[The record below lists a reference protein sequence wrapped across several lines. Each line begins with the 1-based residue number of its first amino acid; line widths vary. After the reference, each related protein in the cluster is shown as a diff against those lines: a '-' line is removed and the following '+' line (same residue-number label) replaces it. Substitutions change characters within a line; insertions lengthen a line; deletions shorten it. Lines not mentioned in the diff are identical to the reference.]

1 MDEAE
6 TEGQIGIQKQ
16 ELPDRLVKRWIL
28 EGFSM
33 ERELL
38 HYIKENRRYL
48 TEDLI
53 RIYEGNSKD
62 GTGINVEQYSH
73 IGCCMFDVF
82 CEALKSND
90 LNQLRRFTENLV
102 ASGKGEGISISGA
115 QFVVSS
121 VRNTLLTHLGHNYHG
136 EDLIRMLL
144 QVNQV
149 FDWSISHLWGFFQ
162 NNQEQKCRNYAAR
175 LEKKIQIRTR
185 ELEESKSNYQILF
198 EKINDG
204 CFVNQNGRIVFA
216 NKAFCE
222 MHAYER
228 NEIIG
233 MECQNLISED
243 SRERVMQ
250 RFYQHLK
257 GKNRFDTFIYCR
269 QDKNGRRIPTENRI
283 RLIKY
288 QGKPAVLGLSTDI
301 THRIEMEEKIK
312 QKDRLALIGRLTTS
326 IAHEIRNPLSAIKV
340 NIELLLEN
348 LDLDGNDLRRLQI
361 AQEQSTLLENI
372 LSEILK
378 FAKPIKLDY
387 SMTDVGNVIEYALD
401 LFEEKINRS
410 DIQIRRSMDT
420 DVDYIMAD
428 RARIIEAVANVFKN
442 AIEAFEDDDPKDK
455 LVEISTQNM
464 MVNSKRHLRL
474 SIMDN
479 GKGIKVKDRKNMFE
493 PFVTIGKKGG
503 VGLGLP
509 IVKRIIDAHN
519 GYFDIKSEVGRGTSF
534 SFIIPTEITH

>member
-1 MDEAE
+1 M
-6 TEGQIGIQKQ
+6 GS
-16 ELPDRLVKRWIL
+16 ELA
-28 EGFSM
+28 
-33 ERELL
+33 
-38 HYIKENRRYL
+38 HYIKENRERIAEEWINLYKSFQKTKTVGNLEQHTQIGRRVIDLLCEAIENDDLEQLTRL
-48 TEDLI
+48 TEILVV
-53 RIYEGNSKD
+53 S
-62 GTGINVEQYSH
+62 
-73 IGCCMFDVF
+73 
-82 CEALKSND
+82 
-90 LNQLRRFTENLV
+90 EN
-102 ASGKGEGISISGA
+102 GEGVSMTDAQSVISLA
-115 QFVVSS
+115 
-121 VRNTLLTHLGHNYHG
+121 RNALLTNLGHKYHG
-136 EDLIRMLL
+136 EVLIQMIA
-144 QVNQV
+144 QANQL
-149 FDWSISHLWGFFQ
+149 FDHSLSNLWGFFHKT
-162 NNQEQKCRNYAAR
+162 QEKKCKDYAAQLKR
-175 LEKKIQIRTR
+175 QIQKRTC
-185 ELEESKSNYQILF
+185 ELEESRSNYQVLF

-243 SRERVMQ
+243 SRDKVMQ

-283 RLIKY
+283 KLIKY
-288 QGKPAVLGLSTDI
+288 KGRPAVLGLSTDI
-301 THRIEMEEKIK
+301 TQRIEMEEKIK

-340 NIELLLEN
+340 NIEILQEN
-348 LDLDGNDLRRLQI
+348 LNLDGNDLRRLQI
-361 AQEQSTLLENI
+361 AQEQSVLLENI
-372 LSEILK
+372 LLEILR

-387 SMTDVGNVIEYALD
+387 SMTDVAKVINHIMD
-401 LFEEKINRS
+401 LFENKIRQSGINVS
-410 DIQIRRSMDT
+410 RRMDT
-420 DVDYIMAD
+420 DIDYVMAD

-442 AIEAFEDDDPKDK
+442 AIESFDEDDQKEK
-455 LVEISTQNM
+455 RVEISTRNM
-464 MVNSKRHLRL
+464 MVDSKRHLRL
-474 SIMDN
+474 SIRDN
-479 GKGIKVKDRKNMFE
+479 GKGIKVMDRKNMFE

-519 GYFDIKSEVGRGTSF
+519 GYFDIKSKEGRGTFF

>member
-1 MDEAE
+1 
-6 TEGQIGIQKQ
+6 
-16 ELPDRLVKRWIL
+16 
-28 EGFSM
+28 M
-33 ERELL
+33 ERELI
-38 HYIKENRRYL
+38 HYIKENRQHL
-48 TEDLI
+48 TEELI
-53 RIYEGNSKD
+53 GIYKSSSR
-62 GTGINVEQYSH
+62 TGLDITIEQYSQ
-73 IGCCMFDVF
+73 IACRMIDVF
-82 CEALKSND
+82 CETLEN
-90 LNQLRRFTENLV
+90 NNFQQFERFTENLV
-102 ASGKGEGISISGA
+102 ESKNGDEISISDA
-115 QFVVSS
+115 QFIIFS
-121 VRNTLLTHLGHNYHG
+121 VRNSLLTNLGHNCHS
-136 EDLIRMLL
+136 EDPIRVFF

-149 FDWSISHLWGFFQ
+149 FDKSISHLWGYSQRKQAQ
-162 NNQEQKCRNYAAR
+162 NCSNYAAR
-175 LEKKIQIRTR
+175 LEKKIQKRTC

-216 NKAFCE
+216 NKTFCE

-228 NEIIG
+228 SEMIG
-233 MECQNLISED
+233 MECQKLISED
-243 SRERVMQ
+243 SREMVMQ

-283 RLIKY
+283 KLIKY
-288 QGKPAVLGLSTDI
+288 QGRPAVLGLSTDI
-301 THRIEMEEKIK
+301 TERIEMEEKIK

-348 LDLDGNDLRRLQI
+348 LNLDGNDLRRLQI

-387 SMTDVGNVIEYALD
+387 SMTDVGKLIEYTMD
-401 LFEEKINRS
+401 LFEEKINRKN
-410 DIQIRRSMDT
+410 IRIRRSMDA

-442 AIEAFEDDDPKDK
+442 AIEAFDNDDPKEK
-455 LVEISTQNM
+455 FIEISTQNL
-464 MVNSKRHLRL
+464 MVDSKQHLRL

-479 GKGIKVKDRKNMFE
+479 GKGIKAKDRKKMFE

-509 IVKRIIDAHN
+509 IVRRIIDAHN
-519 GYFDIKSEVGRGTSF
+519 GYFDIKSEVGEGTSF